1 MINDGRLL
9 AIANSQKVFSRRL
22 GEGIGAQSHVF
33 RESQNAHLTPQNQTQ
48 EGHKTIAAREPLN
61 TTGRH
66 CRKSPTKTTILPPQG
81 KFGLHDVP
89 QNPVYYISTMSVLC
103 WNLIPNDQLCF
114 LEHLNRIT
122 MPRYRAH

>member
-9 AIANSQKVFSRRL
+9 ATIDSQKVFSRRL

-48 EGHKTIAAREPLN
+48 EGHYCPRASRHHWKTLSKITHKDNHFTAK
-61 TTGRH
+61 GQ
-66 CRKSPTKTTILPPQG
+66 IWV
-81 KFGLHDVP
+81 LHDVP

-103 WNLIPNDQLCF
+103 WSLIPNDQLCF
-114 LEHLNRIT
+114 LEQLNRIT